1 MDGTA
6 RRGAA
11 ARQRGGML
19 VEILVSLG
27 IFSFGLLSFTSMQ
40 ARGAAAEYEALQR
53 HQALVLVD
61 DMVSRINA
69 NRGRADDYVG
79 AGVIGTGETQDCSG
93 TGGAARDL
101 CEWANLIRGTAEV
114 RSGVR
119 IGSMSQARGCIT
131 RAADASSRYTV
142 AIAWQGIAATG
153 APASACGQGDAAYP
167 QERLRRVVST
177 TLCIAQLRDPAV
189 APALPRC

>member
-6 RRGAA
+6 RRGGA

-79 AGVIGTGETQDCSG
+79 AGLIGTGEPQDCSG
-93 TGGAARDL
+93 TDGAARDL

>member
-1 MDGTA
+1 MNRSAPEGDA
-6 RRGAA
+6 R
-11 ARQRGGML
+11 RQRGGML
-19 VEILVSLG
+19 IEILVSLG

-61 DMVSRINA
+61 DMVSRISA
-69 NRGRADDYVG
+69 NRGQADDYVS
-79 AGVIGTGETQDCSG
+79 AALIGTGEPQDCSG
-93 TGGAARDL
+93 TTGAARDL

-119 IGSMSQARGCIT
+119 IGSMTQARGCIT

-142 AIAWQGIAATG
+142 AIAWQGISATA
-153 APASACGQGDAAYP
+153 APASPCGQGDAAYP

-177 TLCIAQLRDPAV
+177 TLCVAQLRDPAV

>member
-1 MDGTA
+1 MA
-6 RRGAA
+6 LPSPIAESR
-11 ARQRGGML
+11 RQRGGML

-53 HQALVLVD
+53 HQAMVLVD
-61 DMVSRINA
+61 DMVSRISA
-69 NRGRADDYVG
+69 NRSRADDYVSQG
-79 AGVIGTGETQDCSG
+79 LIGTGEPQDCSG
-93 TGGAARDL
+93 TSGADRDL

-131 RAADASSRYTV
+131 RAPDASSRYTV
-142 AIAWQGIAATG
+142 AVAWQGLSATG
-153 APASACGQGDAAYP
+153 APASPCGQGDATYP

-177 TLCIAQLRDPAV
+177 TLCVAQLRDPAV

>member
-1 MDGTA
+1 
-6 RRGAA
+6 
-11 ARQRGGML
+11 ML

-53 HQALVLVD
+53 HQAMVLVD
-61 DMVSRINA
+61 DMVSRLNA
-69 NRGRADDYVG
+69 NRSRADDYVSAGLIG
-79 AGVIGTGETQDCSG
+79 AGEPQDCSG
-93 TGGAARDL
+93 TTGAERDL

-119 IGSMSQARGCIT
+119 IGAMSQARGCIT

-142 AIAWQGIAATG
+142 AIAWQGLSATG
-153 APASACGQGDAAYP
+153 APASACGQGDAVYP